1 MTFATLSSK
10 GQLTVPAGARRA
22 LGLHPGSR
30 ILIET
35 LTDRIVIR
43 TPGDL
48 LALGGVLGK
57 AKSRAEEQRAMAG
70 EAVKRARGAR

>member
-10 GQLTVPAGARRA
+10 GQITVPADARRA

-35 LTDRIVIR
+35 LADRSIIR
-43 TPGDL
+43 TPGNL

-57 AKSRAEEQRAMAG
+57 AKSKSVEQKALGDEVA
-70 EAVKRARGAR
+70 KRARGKA

>member
-10 GQLTVPAGARRA
+10 GQLTVPVDARRA

-30 ILIET
+30 MLIET
-35 LTDRIVIR
+35 LADRIIIR

-48 LALGGVLGK
+48 LSLGGVLGK
-57 AKSRAEEQRAMAG
+57 AKSRSMERKAMVG
-70 EAVKRARGAR
+70 AVSKRSRGAA